1 MQGLG
6 LKGLI
11 ATGSEHVDGVYKV
24 NVEPSFTPTVCP
36 KCGCQRLHKHGVRTQ
51 EYADVPH
58 FGEPTVLVVS
68 RRRWR
73 CTAVDCGTLFP
84 DPLPDMDDTRRATS
98 RLIQFVGDRALKY
111 TFSEVGRDV
120 GLSDVSVSNIFSDKV
135 RDLERRYEFV
145 TPRVLGIDEVKIMGE
160 YRCIL
165 TNIDKLT
172 MYDLLPSR
180 RMAALRDHFSRF
192 KNPKDVEVFSTD
204 LWNNYAAI
212 AKDYF
217 PHAMVVADRFH
228 IQRMGSNG
236 LESFRKAY
244 RGSLSTKD
252 RLRLK
257 DERHVLLSY
266 ESRLS
271 DSGKGVL
278 NDLFIRHPKIQPA
291 WECKERFFAIW
302 TTKDRQEAGQRM
314 DHWMATIPHDLKPHF
329 KDAFSALITRR
340 EHILNYFDTQVT
352 NAYTESINR
361 LAKTINRMGRGYSLE
376 VVRAK
381 MLYDPRALAKGA
393 MVERRE
399 STKVVRDQGGSD
411 EHTMSYMSMLPTTRT
426 EKVVTKKTI
435 YYGAHIP
442 TLCDLLESGE
452 FD

>member
-1 MQGLG
+1 MNELG

-11 ATGSEHVDGVYKV
+11 ATGSEQADGLYKV
-24 NVEPSFTPTVCP
+24 YVEPTFTPTACP
-36 KCGCQRLHKHGVRTQ
+36 KCGNQRLHKHGTRIQ
-51 EYADVPH
+51 KYADVPH
-58 FGEPTVLVVS
+58 FGEPTVLIVN

-73 CTAVDCGTLFP
+73 CTAADCGTLFP
-84 DPLPDMDDTRRATS
+84 DPLPDMDDTRHATS
-98 RLIQFVGDRALKY
+98 RLIKYAGDRALKY

-135 RDLERRYEFV
+135 RDLERRYEFK

-165 TNIDKLT
+165 TNIEKLT

-180 RMAALRDHFSRF
+180 RMAVLRDYFSRF
-192 KNPKDVEVFSTD
+192 KSPKDVEVFSTD

-236 LESFRKAY
+236 MESFRKAY
-244 RGSLSTKD
+244 RGSLNTKD

-257 DERHVLLSY
+257 DERHILLSY

-278 NDLFIRHPKIQPA
+278 DDLFARHPEILPA

-302 TTKDRQEAGQRM
+302 STKDRKEAGERM
-314 DHWMATIPHDLKPHF
+314 DHWVATIPHDLKPHF
-329 KDAFSALITRR
+329 KDAFNALITRR

-381 MLYDPRALAKGA
+381 MLYDPRALEKGA
-393 MVERRE
+393 LVERGE
-399 STKVVRDQGGSD
+399 STKVMRDQGKYDGS
-411 EHTMSYMSMLPTTRT
+411 TFGYVSMFPTART
-426 EKVVTKKTI
+426 EKVVTKKTN
-435 YYGAHIP
+435 YFGAHIP